1 MHYVRIFGI
10 LNRQLKN
17 SKKQNMRMWRN
28 WQTRTVQV
36 RVDIASV
43 EVRILSS
50 APTERETLIR
60 VSLFCYVYYMIEDS
74 NLKKITLNINQFFTK
89 VW

>member
-1 MHYVRIFGI
+1 MAMLIMVSRGYIKLIV
-10 LNRQLKN
+10 KN
-17 SKKQNMRMWRN
+17 IKKVLALFAYIWYSNMAVEKQNMRMWRN

-50 APTERETLIR
+50 APT
-60 VSLFCYVYYMIEDS
+60 
-74 NLKKITLNINQFFTK
+74 KQ
-89 VW
+89 

>member
-1 MHYVRIFGI
+1 
-10 LNRQLKN
+10 
-17 SKKQNMRMWRN
+17 MWRN

-50 APTERETLIR
+50 APTEREILIR

-74 NLKKITLNINQFFTK
+74 NLKKITLNINQFFIK